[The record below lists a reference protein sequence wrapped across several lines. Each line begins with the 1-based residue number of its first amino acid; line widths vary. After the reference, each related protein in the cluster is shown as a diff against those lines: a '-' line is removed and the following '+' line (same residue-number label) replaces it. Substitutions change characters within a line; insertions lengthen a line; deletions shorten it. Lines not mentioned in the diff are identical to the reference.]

1 MELIEMNRLFQAGLA
16 LATFLIVLVPAAASR
31 AAETRVFPTE
41 RVRVKAEVLADGLV
55 HPWGMAFLPDG
66 AVLVTE
72 RPGRLRIFAKGRL
85 SPAIPGVP
93 KVYAHGQGGLLDVA
107 LAKDF
112 ATSGTIFLSFAQ
124 AGRHGAG
131 TAVARARLV
140 RHGDRARLEAVKII
154 FSTRRKTGNRQYGS
168 RIVVDRDGSLFVTTG
183 DGGQEKRAQDF
194 FDAAG
199 AVLHIDPDGGIPADN
214 PYRDGKKA
222 LPQLWSK
229 GHRNIEGA
237 AIDPA
242 TDRLWTVEHGAMGGD
257 ELNYPE
263 AGKNYGWPVV
273 SYGTNYDG
281 TKIGIGT
288 HAPGYEQPVYYWD
301 PSIAPSGLV
310 VYSGSMFPEWSGDFL
325 VGALKF
331 ELVSRLHRDQSGKIV
346 HEERMFKRAF
356 GRIRDV
362 RQAPDGSVWLLTD
375 EENGAIIRLSREG

>member
-1 MELIEMNRLFQAGLA
+1 MNRAFRTGLLA
-16 LATFLIVLVPAAASR
+16 LIAFLTVRVLPAAE
-31 AAETRVFPTE
+31 AAESRVFSTQ
-41 RVRVKAEVLADGLV
+41 RVKVRAEILADGLV
-55 HPWGMAFLPDG
+55 HPWGLAFLPDG

-72 RPGRLRIFAKGRL
+72 RPGRLRIFSKGRL
-85 SPAIPGVP
+85 SAPVLGAP

-112 ATSGTIFLSFAQ
+112 AESGTIFLSFAQ
-124 AGRHGAG
+124 PGRHGAG
-131 TAVARARLV
+131 TAVLRAKLV
-140 RHGDRARLEAVKII
+140 RDGDHARLEDRKII
-154 FSTRRKTGNRQYGS
+154 FSTRRKTGDRQYGS

-199 AVLHIDPDGGIPADN
+199 AVLHINPDGSIPADN
-214 PYRDGKKA
+214 PFRDGKKG

-237 AIDPA
+237 ALDPA
-242 TDRLWTVEHGAMGGD
+242 TDRLWTVEHGAKGGD
-257 ELNYPE
+257 ELNHPE
-263 AGKNYGWPVV
+263 AGKNYGWPII

-301 PSIAPSGLV
+301 PSIAPSGLAI
-310 VYSGSMFPEWSGDFL
+310 YSGSMFPEWRGDFL

-331 ELVSRLHRDQSGKIV
+331 ELVARLHRNASGKIV
-346 HEERMFKRAF
+346 HEERMFKGAF

-375 EENGAIIRLSREG
+375 EQNGAIIRLSRAS

>member
-1 MELIEMNRLFQAGLA
+1 MLMNRAFRAGLLA
-16 LATFLIVLVPAAASR
+16 LAASLAVLASPVSD
-31 AAETRVFPTE
+31 AAEKRVFSTE
-41 RVRVKAEVLADGLV
+41 RVKVRAQILMDGLV

-72 RPGRLRIFAKGRL
+72 RPGRLRIFAGGRL
-85 SPAIPGVP
+85 SASIPGVP

-131 TAVARARLV
+131 TAVARAKLV
-140 RHGDRARLEAVKII
+140 RDGGRARLEDMKII
-154 FSTRRKTGNRQYGS
+154 FSTKRKTGDSQYGS

-183 DGGQEKRAQDF
+183 DGGQERRAQDF

-199 AVLHIDPDGGIPADN
+199 AVLHINPDGGIPPDN
-214 PYRDGKKA
+214 PFRDGKKG
-222 LPQLWSK
+222 LPQIWSK

-242 TDRLWTVEHGAMGGD
+242 TGRLWTVEHGPKGGD
-257 ELNYPE
+257 ELNHPE
-263 AGKNYGWPVV
+263 AGKNYGWPVI

-301 PSIAPSGLV
+301 PSIAPSGLAI
-310 VYSGSMFPEWSGDFL
+310 YSGSMFPEWRGDFL

-331 ELVSRLHRDQSGKIV
+331 ELVARLRRNASGKIV
-346 HEERMFKRAF
+346 HEERMFKGAF

-375 EENGAIIRLSREG
+375 EENGAIIRLSRAD

>member
-1 MELIEMNRLFQAGLA
+1 MNRAFRVGPLA
-16 LATFLIVLVPAAASR
+16 LTAFLIVIASPAAN
-31 AAETRVFPTE
+31 AAESRIFRTE
-41 RVRVKAEVLADGLV
+41 LVNVRAEILADGLV

-72 RPGRLRIFAKGRL
+72 RPGRLRIFSKGKI
-85 SPAIPGVP
+85 SAPIPGVP

-112 ATSGTIFLSFAQ
+112 AKRGTIFLSFAQ

-131 TAVARARLV
+131 TAVARAKLV
-140 RHGDRARLEAVKII
+140 REGDHARLENTKII
-154 FSTRRKTGNRQYGS
+154 FSTKRKTGNRQYGS

-199 AVLHIDPDGGIPADN
+199 AVLHINPDGSIPADN
-214 PYRDGKKA
+214 PFPDGKKG
-222 LPQLWSK
+222 LPQIWSK

-237 AIDPA
+237 AIDPT
-242 TDRLWTVEHGAMGGD
+242 TDRLWTVEHGPKGGD
-257 ELNYPE
+257 ELNHPE
-263 AGKNYGWPVV
+263 AGKNYGWPVI

-301 PSIAPSGLV
+301 PSIAPSGLAI
-310 VYSGSMFPEWSGDFL
+310 YSGSMFPEWRGDFL

-331 ELVSRLHRDQSGKIV
+331 ELVARLHRNDSGKIV

-375 EENGAIIRLSREG
+375 EENGAIIRLSRAR

>member
-1 MELIEMNRLFQAGLA
+1 MNRAFRTGLLA
-16 LATFLIVLVPAAASR
+16 LTAFVIVPGLTAAD
-31 AAETRVFPTE
+31 AAESRIFKTE
-41 RVRVKAEVLADGLV
+41 LVKLRAEILADGLV

-72 RPGRLRIFAKGRL
+72 RPGRLRIFSKGRL
-85 SPAIPGVP
+85 SRPIPGVP

-112 ATSGTIFLSFAQ
+112 AQSGTIFLSFAQ
-124 AGRHGAG
+124 AGHHGAG
-131 TAVARARLV
+131 TAIARARFV
-140 RHGDRARLEAVKII
+140 RSGDHARLEDSKII
-154 FSTRRKTGNRQYGS
+154 FSTRRKTGDSQYGS
-168 RIVVDRDGSLFVTTG
+168 RIGVDRDGSLFVTTG
-183 DGGQEKRAQDF
+183 DGGQEKRAQNF

-199 AVLHIDPDGGIPADN
+199 SVLHINPDGSVPADN
-214 PYRDGKKA
+214 PFRDGKKG
-222 LPQLWSK
+222 LPQIWSK

-237 AIDPA
+237 AIDPT
-242 TDRLWTVEHGAMGGD
+242 TDKLWTVEHGAKGGD
-257 ELNYPE
+257 ELNHPE
-263 AGKNYGWPVV
+263 AGKNYGWPII

-301 PSIAPSGLV
+301 PSIAPSGLAI
-310 VYSGSMFPEWSGDFL
+310 YGGSMFPEWRGDFL

-331 ELVSRLHRDQSGKIV
+331 ELVARLHRNASGKIV

-375 EENGAIIRLSREG
+375 EENGAIIRLSRAG

>member
-1 MELIEMNRLFQAGLA
+1 MNRAFRVGPLA
-16 LATFLIVLVPAAASR
+16 LTAFLIVIASPAAN
-31 AAETRVFPTE
+31 AAESRIFKTE
-41 RVRVKAEVLADGLV
+41 LVNVRAEILADGLV

-72 RPGRLRIFAKGRL
+72 RPGRLRIFSKGRI
-85 SPAIPGVP
+85 SAPIPGVP

-112 ATSGTIFLSFAQ
+112 AKSGTIFLSFAQ

-131 TAVARARLV
+131 TAVARAKLV
-140 RHGDRARLEAVKII
+140 REGDHARLENTKII
-154 FSTRRKTGNRQYGS
+154 FSTKRKTGNRQYGS

-199 AVLHIDPDGGIPADN
+199 AVLHINPDGSIPADN
-214 PYRDGKKA
+214 PFRDGKKG
-222 LPQLWSK
+222 LPQIWSK

-237 AIDPA
+237 AIEPT
-242 TDRLWTVEHGAMGGD
+242 TDRLWTVEHGPKGGD
-257 ELNYPE
+257 ELNHPE
-263 AGKNYGWPVV
+263 AGKNYGWPVI

-301 PSIAPSGLV
+301 PSIAPSGLAI
-310 VYSGSMFPEWSGDFL
+310 YSGSMFPEWRGDFL

-331 ELVSRLHRDQSGKIV
+331 ELVARLHRNGSGKIV

-375 EENGAIIRLSREG
+375 EENGAIIRLSRAR